1 MKTIKAPVIG
11 FTCITLLLT
20 ACASDY
26 GFNSNLDGAA
36 IDDYFKA
43 GKVTVFDASTLP
55 KAPFKRLKL
64 ISAQQ
69 CQLTSKEPPVTIAD
83 ARTELRRQ
91 AADIGAN
98 GILMK
103 NCQVIE
109 TDEQDCFSRALCV
122 GEAISISQESN

>member
-1 MKTIKAPVIG
+1 MV
-11 FTCITLLLT
+11 LLSMIISKQEKSRCLMLLR
-20 ACASDY
+20 C
-26 GFNSNLDGAA
+26 
-36 IDDYFKA
+36 
-43 GKVTVFDASTLP
+43 
-55 KAPFKRLKL
+55 LKPL
-64 ISAQQ
+64 
-69 CQLTSKEPPVTIAD
+69 AD